1 MKPTRGAL
9 RRFWLNVHLWIGVA
23 LAILTVPIAIS
34 GALLVYHDEL
44 DTLLHPARY
53 AVTGS
58 QISQPS
64 SAYLDGARKALG
76 NGITPTMIRFDAEGG
91 PVVVSARGRTPEGTS
106 RRLNV
111 YLDPPT
117 ANVLEVE
124 DFRASMFGFL
134 HVFHENLTIPQYSG
148 RAIVGWIGVAML
160 ISSLSGIYLWWP
172 RNGAFRIGLRWR
184 RSDSTNANLHHL
196 LGFWISIPLAVVS
209 LTGIYLGFPQQGR
222 DLLSTVAPMTPRAG
236 FGAPARQTA
245 LNPDQALAQAINQ
258 TPGAKPAAL
267 FLATGKPGEAPI
279 WRIQL
284 RDTNG
289 DTKTLLVDDRSGIA
303 TPVVVQSGDTV
314 SQWIRWIHEGSHSGP
329 IWKLIVL
336 LCGVLPPLFTVTGT
350 IMWLRRRQRRSAVT
364 HLRAAE

>member
-1 MKPTRGAL
+1 MPSSRGAL
-9 RRFWLNVHLWIGVA
+9 RRFWLNVHLWLGVA

-44 DTLLHPARY
+44 DALLHPARY
-53 AVTGS
+53 AITGS
-58 QISQPS
+58 QISQPA
-64 SAYLDGARKALG
+64 SAYLDAARKALG
-76 NGITPTMIRFDAEGG
+76 NGTSPTLVRFDEGG
-91 PVVVSARGRTPEGTS
+91 PVVVSARGRSAEGPP

-134 HVFHENLTIPQYSG
+134 HLFHENLTIPDYSG

-184 RSDSTNANLHHL
+184 RSDSTNTNLHHL

-209 LTGIYLGFPQQGR
+209 FTGIYLGFPQQSR
-222 DLLSTVAPMTPRAG
+222 DLLSTVAPVTPRAG

-245 LNPDQALAQAINQ
+245 LNPDQALAHALAQ
-258 TPGAKPAAL
+258 TPDAKPAVL
-267 FLATGKPGEAPI
+267 FLATGKQGEAPV
-279 WRIQL
+279 WRIQV
-284 RDTNG
+284 RDSQG
-289 DTKTLLVDDRSGIA
+289 GTKTLLVDDRAGTI
-303 TPVVVQSGDTV
+303 TPVAVQSGDKI

-329 IWKLIVL
+329 VWKLIVL
-336 LCGVLPPLFTVTGT
+336 LCGVLPPLFTITGI
-350 IMWLRRRQRRSAVT
+350 IMWLQRRQRRTAVT
-364 HLRAAE
+364 RLRPAE